1 MKQRSSSAKRLPE
14 INALSL
20 RQRVLETL
28 RAAIINGDIKPGSKL
43 TEELISEQMRVS
55 RGPVREALRE
65 LEQEGL
71 IITTPYK
78 GTEVLDISDREV
90 FELLMPIRLVIE
102 EFGFRCAVERMSSE
116 DLIDLEHIVER
127 MSRAAERGDV
137 DGVAVADVAFHE
149 KALRI
154 SGHLHCLQIWRTI
167 SPRVRAYFA
176 RVRHNDPD
184 LGEVV
189 EEHRLLLGDLRRRIV
204 PDLMSRLREHIFT
217 IPMSKHTPLQRGRGR
232 SALGAKKQTNDTP
245 APRRRKRPGSV
256 AAR

>member
-1 MKQRSSSAKRLPE
+1 MTRLPE

-20 RQRVLETL
+20 RQRVLETV
-28 RAAIINGDIKPGSKL
+28 RTAIISGDIKPGSKL
-43 TEELISEQMRVS
+43 TEELFSEQMGVS

-65 LEQEGL
+65 LELEGL

-116 DLIDLEHIVER
+116 DLTNLKNIVER
-127 MSRAAERGDV
+127 MARAAERGDV

-149 KALRI
+149 RVLLI
-154 SGHLHCLQIWRTI
+154 SGQQHCLQIWRTI

-189 EEHRLLLGDLRRRIV
+189 DEHRLLLEDLRRRNI
-204 PDLMSRLREHIFT
+204 PRLMSRLREHIFSMPT
-217 IPMSKHTPLQRGRGR
+217 AKQKAPPGDRDAAPVLEQRTKVTRATRGR
-232 SALGAKKQTNDTP
+232 KKVVDRGTT
-245 APRRRKRPGSV
+245 
-256 AAR
+256 